1 MRKALFAVMSTLA
14 VMASLGL
21 ISAAAGRER
30 FRHIA
35 PPPIQDRYCLQGRIW
50 GYPGN
55 CQFATYEQCMAS
67 ASGTDA
73 YCGENPAYLFG
84 PQRQPAY

>member
-14 VMASLGL
+14 VTASLGS
-21 ISAAAGRER
+21 ISTAAARER
-30 FRHIA
+30 FRYMPL
-35 PPPIQDRYCLQGRIW
+35 PPVQDRYCLQGRIW

-55 CQFATYEQCMAS
+55 CAFTTYEQCMTT

-73 YCGENPAYLFG
+73 YCGENPIYLF
-84 PQRQPAY
+84 QRAGRWAR